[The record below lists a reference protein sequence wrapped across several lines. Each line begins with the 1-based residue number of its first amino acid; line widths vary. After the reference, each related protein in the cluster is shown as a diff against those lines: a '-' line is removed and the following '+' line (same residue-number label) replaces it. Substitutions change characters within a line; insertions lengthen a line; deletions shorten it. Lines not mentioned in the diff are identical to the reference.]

1 MNKFQLKHE
10 FGFGEINKD
19 TNEFAYKMTLMLKD
33 KCKNLSVFPITHL
46 YISIAIFI
54 PCPQRIEA
62 KVINFKKF

>member
-33 KCKNLSVFPITHL
+33 KCKNLCVRKHF
-46 YISIAIFI
+46 YIILKLFLS
-54 PCPQRIEA
+54 
-62 KVINFKKF
+62 